1 VVREY
6 RFSPRRPRIRAS
18 VVVTPTPTCASL
30 GPEGLWGPAP
40 TKRRALRE
48 GYVISGPCR
57 RISECYVAFLIA
69 AAKRHHVR
77 FGSKAER
84 FALSNSMSANHSKRT
99 SICNRC
105 ERVVAQASPG
115 VQDAQFGDQGN
126 AHHAAR
132 NQGTTALSHLR
143 STMACPPLGW
153 PDQTFQHEGAKI
165 REYALA
171 CDIRQM
177 LDCVHGFLHWAV
189 ANNGS
194 AAGPRMWRRSLQ
206 LGDKNHKL
214 SSSLLAGQGLV
225 HRF

>member
-1 VVREY
+1 RFWRLCGGWGRRRGSGLRRRSRTGRCRRLYGLGLSAGYNQQGSEAQRPRYETQSVDHRLPPYIRWQFGDSPRPSPKTRWPDNESNVRFRGSAVVREY

-69 AAKRHHVR
+69 VAKRHHVR

-105 ERVVAQASPG
+105 E
-115 VQDAQFGDQGN
+115 
-126 AHHAAR
+126 
-132 NQGTTALSHLR
+132 
-143 STMACPPLGW
+143 
-153 PDQTFQHEGAKI
+153 
-165 REYALA
+165 
-171 CDIRQM
+171 
-177 LDCVHGFLHWAV
+177 
-189 ANNGS
+189 
-194 AAGPRMWRRSLQ
+194 
-206 LGDKNHKL
+206 
-214 SSSLLAGQGLV
+214 
-225 HRF
+225 